1 MTEMV
6 SVQPVPSRG
15 RIARRLRVPLGFALA
30 GFYLWRAQP
39 EWWSLAAG
47 GAVATVGLLLRAIS
61 SGQVKKNQDLAT
73 AGPYAY
79 CRNPL
84 YLGSIVIAVGFA
96 IASRDL
102 WVAVALLLLFALVY
116 VPVIRSEEVFLRG
129 HFSQYDEY
137 AQRVPRLLPHTV
149 WFMGLT
155 TGFAPELYRQH
166 REYNASI
173 GAAAMLA
180 ALVVKILWFS
190 HSW

>member
-116 VPVIRSEEVFLRG
+116 VPVIRSEEVVLRG

-149 WFMGLT
+149 WFTGLT

>member
-1 MTEMV
+1 MV
-6 SVQPVPSRG
+6 SLQPVPSWG

-30 GFYLWRAQP
+30 GFYLWRARP

-47 GAVATVGLLLRAIS
+47 GAVASLGLLLRAIS

-102 WVAVALLLLFALVY
+102 WVAAAMLLLFALVY

-149 WFMGLT
+149 WFTGWT
-155 TGFAPELYRQH
+155 SGFAPELYRQH

>member
-1 MTEMV
+1 
-6 SVQPVPSRG
+6 
-15 RIARRLRVPLGFALA
+15 LA

-149 WFMGLT
+149 WFTGLT